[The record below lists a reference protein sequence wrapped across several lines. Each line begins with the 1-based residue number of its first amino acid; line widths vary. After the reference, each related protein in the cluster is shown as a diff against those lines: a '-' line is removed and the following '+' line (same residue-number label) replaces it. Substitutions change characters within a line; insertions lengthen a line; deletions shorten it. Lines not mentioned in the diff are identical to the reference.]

1 MPDPVFHPVTLARRW
16 DEAEELFGIQVD
28 LAGTDLAGSFQNPGQ
43 YVQLRLPSGL
53 VGFFAIA
60 SRPGTGDH
68 FEFLVKSGGEIPDE
82 LLALP
87 PGSRLELT
95 AAMGQGYPIQHHRGK
110 DVLLFAV
117 GSGISPIRSLIWYLA
132 AHRAD
137 YAGVT
142 LFFGA
147 RTPKHFAYQDE
158 VAAWQAEGVQV
169 IRVVSRE
176 DDGTDAGYVHGY
188 VQNAVKVHPIV
199 PANTVAFVCGMKPM
213 VEGVTTELAAI
224 GVSGDRIFQNF

>member
-1 MPDPVFHPVTLARRW
+1 MSEVSFHPVTLEKRW
-16 DEAEELFGIQVD
+16 VEAQD
-28 LAGTDLAGSFQNPGQ
+28 LVGLRVSLDGTALAPTFQNPGQ
-43 YVQLRLPSGL
+43 YVQLRLPSGRI
-53 VGFFAIA
+53 GFFAIA
-60 SRPGTGDH
+60 SRPGEGNG
-68 FEFLVKSGGEIPDE
+68 FEFLVKAGGEIPDE
-82 LLALP
+82 LLALG
-87 PGSRLELT
+87 PGDRLEMS

-147 RTPKHFAYQDE
+147 RTPQHFAYQDE

-169 IRVVSRE
+169 VRVVSRE
-176 DDGTDAGYVHGY
+176 DGTDAGYVHGY
-188 VQNAVKVHPIV
+188 VQNAVKAHPIE
-199 PANTVAFVCGMKPM
+199 PANTVAFVCGMKEM
-213 VEGVTTELAAI
+213 VQGVTEELAAL
-224 GVSGDRIFQNF
+224 GVNGDRIFQNF